1 MCVCDILQCLVI
13 GEITCEKM
21 IVVLNKIDQI
31 DEAKRE
37 KEISKVNCLYCL
49 VYVV

>member
-1 MCVCDILQCLVI
+1 MQCLVI

-21 IVVLNKIDQI
+21 IIALNKIDQI

-37 KEISKVNCLYCL
+37 REIAKVKIIIYCYHKCLC
-49 VYVV
+49 